1 MAVLP
6 NDDDDDDN
14 DDNNNDNNNE
24 NDNDDDDDDTYIK
37 EYEMLGL
44 MCDECSEI
52 TTYNAMPSWQ

>member
-14 DDNNNDNNNE
+14 NNNNE
-24 NDNDDDDDDTYIK
+24 NDNDDNIHDDDDDTYIK

-52 TTYNAMPSWQ
+52 TTYNAMPS